1 MMFDSEGNEVE
12 PGTEGAKRDGYRRVK
27 RGGKGVRTM
36 NFNDGDEISR
46 VHQVPNLEDQLFL
59 LSGKGVVIRIN
70 AGQTKETAGRVSKGT
85 RLMELRAKDKSSFV
99 DELIYSAR
107 MPAELAEQIMTEK
120 SSSSEEE

>member
-1 MMFDSEGNEVE
+1 
-12 PGTEGAKRDGYRRVK
+12 
-27 RGGKGVRTM
+27 M